1 MYNLFLTCS
10 LSPEFMRHAGIA
22 GNRRAFMSTPD
33 DLTLSLSRHPRS
45 HANRS
50 RAVSEAITQSA
61 LLRACCLAAEIKG
74 SGWYRLRR
82 VPPLCQP
89 ILLPRILQPIRL
101 AASLTRYKST
111 LFSKWVVGNVFGW
124 VAATCS
130 DLQLQSAR
138 INYIVYAEGS
148 NRSVSGSCA
157 ECQHKPPTV
166 SWIILCLWR
175 RVLLP
180 GLGRDTRKSIPD
192 YRYRNTN
199 AGRLMYR
206 YWDTFVCCNRIF

>member
-1 MYNLFLTCS
+1 MLGS
-10 LSPEFMRHAGIA
+10 LAIAELLWAHSTIWPSPCLDIRDHTPTGPAQS
-22 GNRRAFMSTPD
+22 RRPSH
-33 DLTLSLSRHPRS
+33 SLPCCAH
-45 HANRS
+45 
-50 RAVSEAITQSA
+50 AVSQQKSIS
-61 LLRACCLAAEIKG
+61 G

-111 LFSKWVVGNVFGW
+111 LFCKWVVENVFGW

-148 NRSVSGSCA
+148 NRSVNGPCA